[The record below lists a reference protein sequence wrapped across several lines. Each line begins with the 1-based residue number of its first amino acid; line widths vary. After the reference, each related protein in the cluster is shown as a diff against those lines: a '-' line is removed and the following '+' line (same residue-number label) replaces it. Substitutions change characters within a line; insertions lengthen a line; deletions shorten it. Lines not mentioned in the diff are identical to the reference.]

1 MVSAYLAKLEAAGLA
16 HDKATLGGPQQAVRA
31 KNRNYVV
38 SWRVGIECL
47 DYVHSQ

>member
-16 HDKATLGGPQQAVRA
+16 HHKATLGGPQQAVRA